1 VLKEC
6 NSGKTRVL
14 VTHALHFLPE
24 VDYIYV
30 ISNGRIVE
38 QGTYSVLMTDGL
50 EFSKFMKEFGTSK
63 EPEEEVKEE
72 MTLTVE
78 EEEALK
84 KKTTKMRNA
93 TASANTMMQ
102 TEERNTGAVSW
113 KVYKDYFKA
122 GNGTVVVALVVL
134 SLVLMQVGNV
144 MGSYWLVW
152 WQENQWQKAQGFYV
166 RFCGLISPFFLLM

>member
-1 VLKEC
+1 VV
-6 NSGKTRVL
+6 SDGRV
-14 VTHALHFLPE
+14 
-24 VDYIYV
+24 
-30 ISNGRIVE
+30 VE

-63 EPEEEVKEE
+63 EQEEEKE
-72 MTLTVE
+72 MTLTAE

-84 KKTTKMRNA
+84 KKTAKMRNA

-122 GNGTVVVALVVL
+122 GNGTVLVPLVIF
-134 SLVLMQVGNV
+134 SLILMQVGNV

-152 WQENQWQKAQGFYV
+152 WQEDQWHQPQGFYV
-166 RFCGLISPFFLLM
+166 RF